1 MDGHE
6 EATSLEDSYVFLWY
20 FAYHTTETVD
30 IVIFPVCVPATRWPS
45 WVGFTADS
53 TDVA

>member
-6 EATSLEDSYVFLWY
+6 EATSLEDSYVSLWY

-30 IVIFPVCVPATRWPS
+30 IVIFPVATRWSS

-53 TDVA
+53 TDVV